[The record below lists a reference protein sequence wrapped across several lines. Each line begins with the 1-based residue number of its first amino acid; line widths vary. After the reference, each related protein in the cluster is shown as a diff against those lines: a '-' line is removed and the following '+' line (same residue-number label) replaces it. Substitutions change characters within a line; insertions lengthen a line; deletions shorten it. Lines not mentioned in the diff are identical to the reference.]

1 MSSPI
6 DQVVRVIVRL
16 IKRALIKFPQ
26 LALRFLEITF
36 NPSGHLRQLALVLCV
51 QISSFLLQRLRNQVR
66 RGLLLPN
73 KDERALDDATTYQQ
87 YKICQQRI
95 AAANP
100 LTLRGMHNDEFFELM
115 RQRASTYAKLQA
127 NGDEFGLMYHL
138 RSELMRKQSG
148 GAGYSRD
155 GSTWLRKHRAARERI
170 EEYQHQVCSA
180 LRYIASGVA
189 PGSSRPAQ
197 RLAFIN
203 ETRHAFGRTAL
214 LLSGGAAFGVKHM
227 GVVSA
232 LQREGLLPRIIAGTS
247 AGSIVAACVCSRK
260 DDELRELLDL
270 TGPTILQTFK
280 FFGLRNSTPSAS
292 AADLERLAADTRASA
307 GVTPGGWSP
316 ADLDDND
323 GERNLLKA
331 STVDWDLKRH
341 LKRQQQGKTML
352 DNTVIK
358 TTLIHL
364 MAFGCLDAL

>member
-95 AAANP
+95 EAANP

-189 PGSSRPAQ
+189 PRFHQ
-197 RLAFIN
+197 RDAACF
-203 ETRHAFGRTAL
+203 R
-214 LLSGGAAFGVKHM
+214 SDGAA
-227 GVVSA
+227 A
-232 LQREGLLPRIIAGTS
+232 LRRRRLWRQAHGRGLGAPARGA
-247 AGSIVAACVCSRK
+247 VASDYRWH
-260 DDELRELLDL
+260 LGGLDCRRVRVQPK
-270 TGPTILQTFK
+270 G
-280 FFGLRNSTPSAS
+280 RR
-292 AADLERLAADTRASA
+292 AA
-307 GVTPGGWSP
+307 
-316 ADLDDND
+316 
-323 GERNLLKA
+323 
-331 STVDWDLKRH
+331 
-341 LKRQQQGKTML
+341 
-352 DNTVIK
+352 
-358 TTLIHL
+358 
-364 MAFGCLDAL
+364 